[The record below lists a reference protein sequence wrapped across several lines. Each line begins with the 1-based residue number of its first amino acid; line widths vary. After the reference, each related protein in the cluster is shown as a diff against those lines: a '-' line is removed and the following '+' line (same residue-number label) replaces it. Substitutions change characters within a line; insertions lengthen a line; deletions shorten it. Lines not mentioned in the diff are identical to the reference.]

1 MGLDP
6 FCRKS
11 IEFLGLVASTSSLL
25 ISNAKTHYFSISF
38 SWLRWKLAREAF
50 LHFAG
55 LPSWIRKA
63 YFFIS
68 AQLCGPIL
76 LIFVRLDVRKLLFP
90 FVRSFPLFSSEVLK
104 IETSMK
110 NRNLPNLKNRNFLK
124 LRNGKFLKMKNRN
137 LLKMKNRNF
146 PEMRNEK
153 LS

>member
-1 MGLDP
+1 MSWTLMGLDP

-11 IEFLGLVASTSSLL
+11 KEFLGLVASSSSLL
-25 ISNAKTHYFSISF
+25 TFRRKTHYFSISF

-55 LPSWIRKA
+55 FPNWIRKA
-63 YFFIS
+63 CFFIS
-68 AQLCGPIL
+68 AQMCGPFS

-90 FVRSFPLFSSEVLK
+90 FIRSFPLFSSEVLK

-110 NRNLPNLKNRNFLK
+110 NGNLPNL
-124 LRNGKFLKMKNRN
+124 
-137 LLKMKNRNF
+137 KNRNF

-153 LS
+153 WEMRNENKNGNFLQ